1 MNGTSQTDP
10 YAAILPQVLTGGD
23 KPDPYANAVKS
34 VVTSHPA
41 DPYMRAV
48 SETVKTPQDAPGLKI
63 PPSVSKATPDREDR
77 APVPELRTP
86 QVHPRNIYEHWS
98 QKLGIAPGFETKGGE
113 ADETG
118 RALPSTQAT
127 AGGRIPQLNT
137 PVAPTAKPLPEPKTR
152 AEIEQRLKHLHTA
165 MEQIAPKGVFQG
177 PVAQEIY
184 DKHLKPEYD
193 SLVAKYNKLPK
204 PRVVQKPATG
214 GLSAG
219 AMDDFGSA
227 RRPGPVKASDKID
240 PLLHSAA
247 DLTREITSLNQNR
260 QKMVAAGYKLE
271 DLKSLDDTV
280 LAKDTERAQIMG
292 HVNDLKKG
300 TAPTIPQ
307 LKKKLV
313 DLQGD
318 LSQAVKDKNEDK
330 RVRLL
335 GQVGDLGKYI
345 SLEESGH
352 IAHPALLQR
361 ALSGPGP
368 EEEKLPWYEKG
379 LPANLAYFA
388 PESLHAVQGLA
399 LGGERA
405 LGIQDPALAARA
417 GTTEDVLADISR
429 RGGQG
434 FIPDATRTAA
444 TIAAHFPAF
453 AAALELP
460 GGIAGEA
467 GALGLVG
474 AAEKAGEKET
484 PPLRDIGKAFVLN
497 AAMVPLYKGAG
508 LITSRPLRMA
518 TAGAGGA
525 AVSAIAGQDPQ
536 DIATSGIFTALL
548 AYSGK
553 GKANLAKLNPETPPA
568 YMNPVLEDMA
578 IDLVRKHGVTPE
590 VAAGMIQ
597 DAWHEAA
604 GTISKAWAD
613 DQGTGL
619 RQRLAETVDQFH
631 EAMEPSGEV
640 GEKTLGGRA
649 TPMEEET
656 APGARTLGRGT
667 EGGLTAEDRIPKPPR
682 IDAAPEETTAPEPGL
697 RVPRRQYEGGGG
709 PAGPEIQPEGESYAR
724 ERPIQQEGR
733 PTGET
738 YTTERSGPGR
748 VVEGS
753 EVDRLRDGEQAKTL
767 GEQKEIERP
776 LTTQEKAQRNID
788 AAKQRRVEAAQA
800 AVTAPKQLTA
810 GTPGKAAIAVRQQD
824 KEKQDYASTQAN
836 LPATPETKAIKQFAK
851 SIPTSA
857 LAEQGREES
866 PHITVKYGLHGEEP
880 AEVQKLLADE
890 GPVTV
895 TLGKTSVFK
904 PSEATKGAEVLKVD
918 VHSPDLERLNK
929 KISDALP
936 HTDTFK
942 GYTPHVTIAY
952 LRPGQAEKYAGKDF
966 VEGKTLTLNSIAFS
980 DKSEKITEIPLE
992 GKGAVAQKATTPET
1006 PKEATPQT
1014 PAEKRHTEIATRA
1027 QAAIAKL
1034 KPSSPADL
1042 DSGTVEQTRTAPQAL
1057 THWDQQGRYLAV
1069 NPKALGMLRN
1079 LYGKP
1084 LKGVTLDSANAWRLA
1099 SQATVKA
1106 RDRSLPTEER
1116 SNWRE
1121 LSRTLQHGASSRF
1134 EFGVGQPTSSA
1145 HELSHVAQF
1154 AVSRYF
1160 GKEISAEHAEKLEGY
1175 QKVAKGIVRKG
1186 YNWVTDPR
1194 AIAHE
1199 AAAHIIAGQHEE
1211 LGLTDDE
1218 AKDFLARYMD
1228 LIGRTYKAD
1237 ALSRFDHLNGDLED
1251 LRDDVRH
1258 RLKTEEAAKEGR
1270 PVQAADRGAQS
1281 VSTRG
1286 ASGAR
1291 QVGRRSEA
1299 QQAALEIAPLPAEVR
1314 DVLTELA
1321 ESLISEGI
1329 KNPQKIE
1336 RAIEKYLGPL
1346 HFDAVKDYLPLI
1358 VGQALEPPKPAP
1370 AWAKPGSSRVVDGE
1384 TVWQGKFALTKDQW
1398 KVEQQG
1404 GNWEDTPEAAVADYR
1419 KGLKQVEAAREQEGR
1434 MTEAAERIKA
1444 GNVTDADIK
1453 TLTGRG
1459 FRVSTQAADAMLR
1472 RLGLRATDARTV
1484 INTVGD
1490 IDTTAGGANI
1500 YDARDLI
1507 AKAQR
1512 KGFIKE
1518 QTSGKTQEAEDTK
1531 TGKGADT
1538 ESTQVPEA
1546 PRGGIEL
1553 SQSRT
1558 PSGKRSQGEAGAV
1571 VIPGQNKEI
1580 PIRYA
1585 VREMADVYPSHDPMT
1600 FQPNPKYQW
1609 LNDRHYERE
1618 KSYQQEVMTN
1628 SKLETFSPK
1637 RLLNNSDTAEVGPPI
1652 IDMNGN
1658 VLGGNSR
1665 AMMLARY
1672 YQAEG
1677 KGQKY
1682 KAELYKQAAIYG
1694 IDLKDIVQMKQPILV
1709 REVSDEALDAQAS
1722 ITELNVSGTRALTPQ
1737 ERSVAEAGQMK
1748 ASTVDYIAG
1757 QIEAAGPEATLSK
1770 VLDSKGPAIV
1780 EHLIEQGVFQP
1791 QERNALIKEGGIQP
1805 EARRRIESLLIGR
1818 IFRDLDQMGRTP
1830 AFVRQNIER
1839 AAPSLIKLQ
1848 NDVEWDLTE
1857 EVRNALDL
1865 ITDARAAGIGRDL
1878 EGFVN
1883 KEGSLFQAKA
1893 FTPREIQL
1901 GNALQMGPIRT
1912 ARAFRK
1918 YAAAREPEGLFAA
1931 PVSSTEAFVDAFGG
1945 TPEEV
1950 ETPSMFSLEK
1960 LPTLQRAVE
1969 TMNDAERAKL
1979 LKNIEAEVAR
1989 QAKEGKKVARRCTN
2003 GPIHKP

>member
-48 SETVKTPQDAPGLKI
+48 SETVKTPQDAPGPKI

-86 QVHPRNIYEHWS
+86 QAPPRNIYEHWS
-98 QKLGIAPGFETKGGE
+98 QKFGIAPGFESKGGE

-137 PVAPTAKPLPEPKTR
+137 PVGPTAKPLPEPKTR

-165 MEQIAPKGVFQG
+165 IADIAPKGVFQG
-177 PVAQEIY
+177 PLAQEIY

-204 PRVVQKPATG
+204 PRVVQKPAGG

-345 SLEESGH
+345 NLEESGH

-548 AYSGK
+548 AYSGR
-553 GKANLAKLNPETPPA
+553 GKADLAKLNPETPPA

-667 EGGLTAEDRIPKPPR
+667 EGGLTAEDRIPKPPS
-682 IDAAPEETTAPEPGL
+682 IDAAPEETTAPESGL
-697 RVPRRQYEGGGG
+697 RVPRRQYEGGGGGG

-748 VVEGS
+748 VAEGS

-767 GEQKEIERP
+767 GEQKEVERP

-810 GTPGKAAIAVRQQD
+810 GTPGKAAIAVREKSKTERPIVERPWEQPLEDLQKAHAQHVEYDKAALSDVFGPEKAKRYTALQRTANSRTAGLEKVDAASAEIKKMETGLSDTQQKRLFGID
-824 KEKQDYASTQAN
+824 EEGPQADDLRDYVRSMSGITPSTPDELAEDIKYSLTKLGRETDPEKMEHGEQVAYATLAHAYRIAEDEGWDTEAISKKAVQAAAARFSDPKDAEYMLRRFLKPEEAATAEQAKITAKTRKA
-836 LPATPETKAIKQFAK
+836 LPAPTETKA
-851 SIPTSA
+851 P
-857 LAEQGREES
+857 
-866 PHITVKYGLHGEEP
+866 P
-880 AEVQKLLADE
+880 
-890 GPVTV
+890 
-895 TLGKTSVFK
+895 
-904 PSEATKGAEVLKVD
+904 
-918 VHSPDLERLNK
+918 
-929 KISDALP
+929 
-936 HTDTFK
+936 TDTK
-942 GYTPHVTIAY
+942 TAVT
-952 LRPGQAEKYAGKDF
+952 E
-966 VEGKTLTLNSIAFS
+966 
-980 DKSEKITEIPLE
+980 
-992 GKGAVAQKATTPET
+992 TTQ
-1006 PKEATPQT
+1006 PQT

-1199 AAAHIIAGQHEE
+1199 AAAHIMAGQHEE
-1211 LGLTDDE
+1211 LGLSEDE
-1218 AKDFLARYMD
+1218 ALDFAASYFDM
-1228 LIGRTYKAD
+1228 IGRTYKAD
-1237 ALSRFDHLNGDLED
+1237 ALSRFDHLNGQMED
-1251 LRDDVRH
+1251 LRNDVRQ
-1258 RLKTEEAAKEGR
+1258 RLTRPESSAGR
-1270 PVQAADRGAQS
+1270 AVRPSERRAQS
-1281 VSTRG
+1281 VSGGRETGTEETAQTRKG
-1286 ASGAR
+1286 E
-1291 QVGRRSEA
+1291 GRSRPKGGETG
-1299 QQAALEIAPLPAEVR
+1299 EGKTAEGV
-1314 DVLTELA
+1314 
-1321 ESLISEGI
+1321 S
-1329 KNPQKIE
+1329 
-1336 RAIEKYLGPL
+1336 
-1346 HFDAVKDYLPLI
+1346 
-1358 VGQALEPPKPAP
+1358 KPAFYVP
-1370 AWAKPGSSRVVDGE
+1370 
-1384 TVWQGKFALTKDQW
+1384 
-1398 KVEQQG
+1398 
-1404 GNWEDTPEAAVADYR
+1404 
-1419 KGLKQVEAAREQEGR
+1419 VEAA
-1434 MTEAAERIKA
+1434 
-1444 GNVTDADIK
+1444 
-1453 TLTGRG
+1453 
-1459 FRVSTQAADAMLR
+1459 
-1472 RLGLRATDARTV
+1472 
-1484 INTVGD
+1484 
-1490 IDTTAGGANI
+1490 
-1500 YDARDLI
+1500 
-1507 AKAQR
+1507 
-1512 KGFIKE
+1512 
-1518 QTSGKTQEAEDTK
+1518 
-1531 TGKGADT
+1531 
-1538 ESTQVPEA
+1538 
-1546 PRGGIEL
+1546 
-1553 SQSRT
+1553 
-1558 PSGKRSQGEAGAV
+1558 KR
-1571 VIPGQNKEI
+1571 I
-1580 PIRYA
+1580 PIEVKLPQSAEFREA
-1585 VREMADVYPSHDPMT
+1585 VENTPG
-1600 FQPNPKYQW
+1600 
-1609 LNDRHYERE
+1609 
-1618 KSYQQEVMTN
+1618 
-1628 SKLETFSPK
+1628 
-1637 RLLNNSDTAEVGPPI
+1637 AEI
-1652 IDMNGN
+1652 TD
-1658 VLGGNSR
+1658 
-1665 AMMLARY
+1665 
-1672 YQAEG
+1672 EG
-1677 KGQKY
+1677 
-1682 KAELYKQAAIYG
+1682 L
-1694 IDLKDIVQMKQPILV
+1694 
-1709 REVSDEALDAQAS
+1709 
-1722 ITELNVSGTRALTPQ
+1722 ELNVSRYQKPEQAGSPSVRTGVFYLPQAKSPQGGVYRRESNMYGGRQEISGRTLVKRPLFVRGATGGRAPEIAYDQIKGKGAYQAMRSDALTVVQ
-1737 ERSVAEAGQMK
+1737 SGYWGRSVDMGQISDFLEKYSGDSDLAGDIEYHSRKGNLLAYALQENAVASAVREAGYDSVLGYTKRGGKLALSEMFDVRETAYPTPEGDYELHPKFQ
-1748 ASTVDYIAG
+1748 AVD
-1757 QIEAAGPEATLSK
+1757 P
-1770 VLDSKGPAIV
+1770 
-1780 EHLIEQGVFQP
+1780 
-1791 QERNALIKEGGIQP
+1791 
-1805 EARRRIESLLIGR
+1805 
-1818 IFRDLDQMGRTP
+1818 
-1830 AFVRQNIER
+1830 
-1839 AAPSLIKLQ
+1839 
-1848 NDVEWDLTE
+1848 NDP
-1857 EVRNALDL
+1857 NMMF
-1865 ITDARAAGIGRDL
+1865 DL
-1878 EGFVN
+1878 E
-1883 KEGSLFQAKA
+1883 
-1893 FTPREIQL
+1893 T
-1901 GNALQMGPIRT
+1901 
-1912 ARAFRK
+1912 
-1918 YAAAREPEGLFAA
+1918 
-1931 PVSSTEAFVDAFGG
+1931 
-1945 TPEEV
+1945 
-1950 ETPSMFSLEK
+1950 
-1960 LPTLQRAVE
+1960 LPKLQRAVE
-1969 TMNDAERAKL
+1969 TMDNAERAKL

-1989 QAKEGKKVARRCTN
+1989 QAKEGREVARSCIERN
-2003 GPIHKP
+2003 GRYSIL

>member
-1 MNGTSQTDP
+1 MNGTPQTDP

-63 PPSVSKATPDREDR
+63 PPSASKATPDREDR

-86 QVHPRNIYEHWS
+86 QAPPRNIYEHWS
-98 QKLGIAPGFETKGGE
+98 QKLGIAPGFEDQRPKE
-113 ADETG
+113 VMPNETAAG
-118 RALPSTQAT
+118 PGLHAP

-137 PVAPTAKPLPEPKTR
+137 PVAPAAKPLPEPKTR

-165 MEQIAPKGVFQG
+165 IADIAPKGVFQG
-177 PVAQEIY
+177 PLAQEIY

-204 PRVVQKPATG
+204 SRVVQKPAGG
-214 GLSAG
+214 GLSVG

-318 LSQAVKDKNEDK
+318 LAQAAKDKNEDK

-345 SLEESGH
+345 NLEESGH
-352 IAHPALLQR
+352 IAHPALLRR

-453 AAALELP
+453 AAAIQL
-460 GGIAGEA
+460 GGAGGVAGEA
-467 GALGLVG
+467 GAFGLLG
-474 AAEKAGEKET
+474 AAEKAGQKET
-484 PPLRDIGKAFVLN
+484 PPLRDIGKAFAIN
-497 AAMVPLYKGAG
+497 AAMIPIYKGAG

-518 TAGAGGA
+518 AAGSGGA
-525 AVSAIAGQDPQ
+525 AVAAIAGQDPQ

-548 AYSGK
+548 AYSGR
-553 GKANLAKLNPETPPA
+553 GKADLAKLNPETPPA

-667 EGGLTAEDRIPKPPR
+667 EGGLTAEDRIPKPPS
-682 IDAAPEETTAPEPGL
+682 IDAAPEETTAPESGL

-709 PAGPEIQPEGESYAR
+709 PAGPEIQPEGESYATQKGKEPGGR
-724 ERPIQQEGR
+724 VEEYIRTPPREDVSADEGEIRAREGEQTSDRNRVGREAQERPE
-733 PTGET
+733 
-738 YTTERSGPGR
+738 
-748 VVEGS
+748 
-753 EVDRLRDGEQAKTL
+753 
-767 GEQKEIERP
+767 EIERP
-776 LTTQEKAQRNID
+776 LTTREKAQRNID

-800 AVTAPKQLTA
+800 SVTAPKQLTA
-810 GTPGKAAIAVRQQD
+810 GTPGKAAIAVREKSKTERPIVERPWGQPLEDLQKAHAQHVEYDKAALSDVFGPEKAKRYTALQRTANSRTASLEKVDAASAEIEKMETGLSDTQQKRLFGIGEEGPQAD
-824 KEKQDYASTQAN
+824 DLRDYVRSMSGITPSTPDELAEDIKYSLTKLGRETDPEKMEHGEQVAYATLAHAYRIAKDEGWDTEAISKKAVQAAAARFSDPKDAEYM
-836 LPATPETKAIKQFAK
+836 LRRFLKPDETATPEQAKITAKTRKALPAPTETKA
-851 SIPTSA
+851 PSA
-857 LAEQGREES
+857 D
-866 PHITVKYGLHGEEP
+866 TKT
-880 AEVQKLLADE
+880 
-890 GPVTV
+890 PVTE
-895 TLGKTSVFK
+895 T
-904 PSEATKGAEVLKVD
+904 
-918 VHSPDLERLNK
+918 
-929 KISDALP
+929 
-936 HTDTFK
+936 
-942 GYTPHVTIAY
+942 
-952 LRPGQAEKYAGKDF
+952 
-966 VEGKTLTLNSIAFS
+966 
-980 DKSEKITEIPLE
+980 TE
-992 GKGAVAQKATTPET
+992 
-1006 PKEATPQT
+1006 PQT

-1057 THWDQQGRYLAV
+1057 THWDEQGRYLAV

-1121 LSRTLQHGASSRF
+1121 LSRALQHGAGSRF
-1134 EFGVGQPTSSA
+1134 EFGVGQPTSRA
-1145 HELSHVAQF
+1145 HELAHVAQF
-1154 AVSRYF
+1154 AISRYF

-1199 AAAHIIAGQHEE
+1199 AAAHIMAGQHEE
-1211 LGLTDDE
+1211 LGLSEDE
-1218 AKDFLARYMD
+1218 ALDFAASYFDM
-1228 LIGRTYKAD
+1228 IGRTYKAD
-1237 ALSRFDHLNGDLED
+1237 ALSRFDHLNGQMED
-1251 LRDDVRH
+1251 LRNDVRQ
-1258 RLKTEEAAKEGR
+1258 RLTRPESSAGR
-1270 PVQAADRGAQS
+1270 ALQPSERRAQS
-1281 VSTRG
+1281 VSGGRETG
-1286 ASGAR
+1286 TEETAQAR
-1291 QVGRRSEA
+1291 KGEARSRPKGGETG
-1299 QQAALEIAPLPAEVR
+1299 EGKTAE
-1314 DVLTELA
+1314 DLTSQIETP
-1321 ESLISEGI
+1321 EF
-1329 KNPQKIE
+1329 KNWFQNSK
-1336 RAIEKYLGPL
+1336 
-1346 HFDAVKDYLPLI
+1346 
-1358 VGQALEPPKPAP
+1358 
-1370 AWAKPGSSRVVDGE
+1370 VVDSKGKPLVVYHGSNRRFNE
-1384 TVWQGKFALTKDQW
+1384 FQQRPSMRNVGGDTV
-1398 KVEQQG
+1398 
-1404 GNWEDTPEAAVADYR
+1404 
-1419 KGLKQVEAAREQEGR
+1419 QVEAPSFFFSADKETAKGFAKDRSLIDQRLKGKTAGRAETRPFFLSIQKPLDFTITREVQQQMSKDGYSDYYNPNAPSPYVLE
-1434 MTEAAERIKA
+1434 TISQ
-1444 GNVTDADIK
+1444 
-1453 TLTGRG
+1453 LTGDSPETWEDIQALFDDPAAVEAIRNEGYDGARLRESDGAESWVAFEPTQIKSTGNRG
-1459 FRVSTQAADAMLR
+1459 TFD
-1472 RLGLRATDARTV
+1472 
-1484 INTVGD
+1484 
-1490 IDTTAGGANI
+1490 
-1500 YDARDLI
+1500 
-1507 AKAQR
+1507 
-1512 KGFIKE
+1512 
-1518 QTSGKTQEAEDTK
+1518 
-1531 TGKGADT
+1531 
-1538 ESTQVPEA
+1538 
-1546 PRGGIEL
+1546 
-1553 SQSRT
+1553 
-1558 PSGKRSQGEAGAV
+1558 PS
-1571 VIPGQNKEI
+1571 N
-1580 PIRYA
+1580 
-1585 VREMADVYPSHDPMT
+1585 
-1600 FQPNPKYQW
+1600 PNVKF
-1609 LNDRHYERE
+1609 D
-1618 KSYQQEVMTN
+1618 
-1628 SKLETFSPK
+1628 LETLPK
-1637 RLLNNSDTAEVGPPI
+1637 
-1652 IDMNGN
+1652 
-1658 VLGGNSR
+1658 
-1665 AMMLARY
+1665 
-1672 YQAEG
+1672 
-1677 KGQKY
+1677 
-1682 KAELYKQAAIYG
+1682 
-1694 IDLKDIVQMKQPILV
+1694 
-1709 REVSDEALDAQAS
+1709 
-1722 ITELNVSGTRALTPQ
+1722 
-1737 ERSVAEAGQMK
+1737 
-1748 ASTVDYIAG
+1748 
-1757 QIEAAGPEATLSK
+1757 
-1770 VLDSKGPAIV
+1770 
-1780 EHLIEQGVFQP
+1780 
-1791 QERNALIKEGGIQP
+1791 
-1805 EARRRIESLLIGR
+1805 
-1818 IFRDLDQMGRTP
+1818 
-1830 AFVRQNIER
+1830 
-1839 AAPSLIKLQ
+1839 
-1848 NDVEWDLTE
+1848 
-1857 EVRNALDL
+1857 
-1865 ITDARAAGIGRDL
+1865 
-1878 EGFVN
+1878 
-1883 KEGSLFQAKA
+1883 
-1893 FTPREIQL
+1893 
-1901 GNALQMGPIRT
+1901 
-1912 ARAFRK
+1912 
-1918 YAAAREPEGLFAA
+1918 
-1931 PVSSTEAFVDAFGG
+1931 
-1945 TPEEV
+1945 
-1950 ETPSMFSLEK
+1950 
-1960 LPTLQRAVE
+1960 LQRAVE
-1969 TMNDAERAKL
+1969 TMDDAERAKL

-1989 QAKEGKKVARRCTN
+1989 QAKEGRAISKNCVEFSGRFT
-2003 GPIHKP
+2003 ILI